1 MNGINKELDA
11 KIKQEVMIKDALNAA
26 KETVNI
32 QRPVTRRAIEDI
44 HDLRE
49 LEKLEGDWIDA

>member
-1 MNGINKELDA
+1 MKGINKELDA
-11 KIKQEVMIKDALNAA
+11 KIKQEVMIKDAFNAA

-49 LEKLEGDWIDA
+49 LKLLEDDWMNA